1 MKNKG
6 FTLVE
11 LLAVLVILA
20 ALAAIIIPTTMNII
34 DSSKKATAIDSAD
47 GYLRAVSNYLVTVNI
62 QNGNYGIDD
71 EDIKAD
77 YTGLSPSAGLLKI
90 AKNEIQEAKLCM
102 NNYSIDYTKGT
113 SKISENDYCNS
124 DVKVKLIFD
133 GRTINK
139 DVGMG
144 SRTTINISDM
154 DLTNVKNV
162 SCNNGAVPSIAS
174 NKLTVSGILGD
185 TTCYLNN
192 TLKNAIDNA
201 DATENNIVLL
211 KDEENVGV
219 SIENKKITLNMNGKK
234 LIGPVNL
241 IYINETGDLTIN
253 GDGLIY
259 ASSTTYSSN
268 GAIKMH
274 GSGNAKL
281 TINANECNSM
291 NPEEYQ
297 SGLLIYADANSAIAN
312 YGVKSQKDIPAELN
326 INGGCYY
333 SKQLDAI
340 QVSGN
345 TKANISNANASAYSV
360 GIGVYGTSSITSI
373 NNNVVSSNNF
383 AFIVNGTSTT
393 ANIEG
398 GKYVS
403 KAGNSATMQA
413 QGDSI
418 LNIKNSKIRQET
430 TSEYNAHQI
439 GIRNE
444 GTNKINIENV
454 DVKSKGPAVYNNK
467 NGIINIKSGTFESTN
482 LAANGGI
489 VSINTIEGA
498 TINICGGT
506 FKTEGKNT
514 YDLASSTNQS
524 NDSIKFYIKYKSNG
538 INWTNGSNPKII
550 GLQNHFIVDNNL
562 TCE

>member
-34 DSSKKATAIDSAD
+34 NSSKKATAIDSAD

-253 GDGLIY
+253 GEGLIY

-345 TKANISNANASAYSV
+345 TKANISNANVSAYSV
-360 GIGVYGTSSITSI
+360 GIGVNVTSSITST
-373 NNNVVSSNNF
+373 NNNVVSSNNV
-383 AFIVNGTSTT
+383 AFIVNGTST

-403 KAGNSATMQA
+403 KADKVASVQA

-418 LNIKNSKIRQET
+418 LNIKDAIIRQET
-430 TSEYNAHQI
+430 TSDYYWTQI

-454 DVKSKGPAVYNNK
+454 DVKSKGPAVYNNRS
-467 NGIINIKSGTFESTN
+467 GIINIKSGTFESTN
-482 LAANGGI
+482 LATNGG
-489 VSINTIEGA
+489 VVTNNSVEGA
-498 TINICGGT
+498 TINMCGGA

-514 YDLASSTNQS
+514 YDLALSANESM
-524 NDSIKFYIKYKSNG
+524 DSIKFYIKYKSNG
-538 INWTNGSNPKII
+538 INWTNGSSPTKY
-550 GLQNHFIVDNNL
+550 GLQNHFIIDDNL